1 MNECII
7 CLEEIPNNHGV
18 DLSCCNVEIHKICIY
33 NWISLNLCKNKKL
46 NKDINKCIYCK
57 QPSQQLNDIIETIK
71 QNNTHIIIDT
81 QQITPDTD
89 TDTQNEIIMYN
100 SNEKIKKFMIF
111 VFFTTCTIGLS
122 ITLILFLIS

>member
-18 DLSCCNVEIHKICIY
+18 DLSCCKVKIHKICIY
-33 NWISLNLCKNKKL
+33 NWISLNLCKNKEL

-57 QPSQQLNDIIETIK
+57 QQSQQLNDIIETIK
-71 QNNTHIIIDT
+71 QNNTNIVIDT
-81 QQITPDTD
+81 QQITPDTN
-89 TDTQNEIIMYN
+89 TQNEIIMYN

-122 ITLILFLIS
+122 ITLILFLIT

>member
-18 DLSCCNVEIHKICIY
+18 DLSCCKVKIHKICIY
-33 NWISLNLCKNKKL
+33 NWISLNLCKNKEL

-57 QPSQQLNDIIETIK
+57 QQSQQLNDIIETIK
-71 QNNTHIIIDT
+71 QNNTNIVIDT
-81 QQITPDTD
+81 QQITPDTN
-89 TDTQNEIIMYN
+89 TQNEIIMYN
-100 SNEKIKKFMIF
+100 NNEKIKKFMIF

-122 ITLILFLIS
+122 ITLILFLIT